1 MIQSALA
8 GQDRAALDERGILRI
23 GLAISVAFLL
33 GALVVALLNVPV
45 IPWSSLHLALA
56 GASMVA
62 IGTFMPHFGV
72 TLAGAVPSS
81 ARLRLAGIL
90 LLGAGAGLVVA
101 GVGLGPTWLAYLGA
115 GAIWGGL
122 AVTAWTTF
130 APARNPLAR
139 RHPLAQLAYAAA
151 LVEVAVGIGL
161 PVLLLMGWGPVA
173 GTWPGFKAAHVW
185 LNLFGFVS
193 LTIVATLVYL
203 YPTIAGARIQMRPS
217 LLLMVGGTVVGAP
230 LAAAGSALDVAP
242 LATVGAAAAIAGAAG
257 QMVYAMEILRR
268 RAGWTT
274 DLAWHRL
281 TIGHITAGMVWYLAA
296 LVAVLVGILRDGPAP
311 GGWTLGSVALPLVGG
326 WAVQVLVGT
335 ASHLLP
341 AMVTTRPA
349 VRGAQRVL
357 LGRMASLRL
366 LAWNAGVLLAWI
378 GLGVGAGGMSLVGF
392 GLLGLSV
399 AVAML
404 RLLHA
409 LLVGGMGH
417 S

>member
-1 MIQSALA
+1 MTEH
-8 GQDRAALDERGILRI
+8 AAAAHARPSLDERGVLRV
-23 GLAISVAFLL
+23 GLAISAAYLL
-33 GALVVALLNVPV
+33 AALVVALLSAPA
-45 IPWSSLHLALA
+45 IPWSTLHLALA

-72 TLAGAVPSS
+72 TLAGAAPS
-81 ARLRLAGIL
+81 AAGLRLAGIVL
-90 LLGAGAGLVVA
+90 LAVGAGLVVA
-101 GVGLGPTWLAYLGA
+101 GVALGPTALAYVGA

-139 RHPLAQLAYAAA
+139 RHPLAQLAYAVA

-203 YPTIAGARIQMRPS
+203 YPTIAGARIRMHPS
-217 LLLMVGGTVVGAP
+217 LLLMVGGTVTGAP
-230 LAAAGSALDVAP
+230 LAAAGSALDLMPVAA
-242 LATVGAAAAIAGAAG
+242 LGAAAAVAGAVG
-257 QMVYAMEILRR
+257 QLVYAVEILRR

-281 TIGHITAGMVWYLAA
+281 TIGHITAGMAWYLAA
-296 LVAVLVGILRDGPAP
+296 LVAVLVGMLRDGPAP
-311 GGWTLGSVALPLVGG
+311 DGWTLGAVALPLVGG

-349 VRGAQRVL
+349 VRSSQR
-357 LGRMASLRL
+357 
-366 LAWNAGVLLAWI
+366 VLLAWI

-404 RLLHA
+404 RLVRA
-409 LLVGGMGH
+409 LLFGEMGRG
-417 S
+417 

>member
-1 MIQSALA
+1 MIESAV
-8 GQDRAALDERGILRI
+8 GPSPRPSLDERAILRI
-23 GLAISVAFLL
+23 GLAISVAYVLA
-33 GALVVALLNVPV
+33 ALVVALLSAPA
-45 IPWSSLHLALA
+45 IPWSTLHLALA

-72 TLAGAVPSS
+72 TLAGAAPSP
-81 ARLRLAGIL
+81 AGLRLSGIVL
-90 LLGAGAGLVVA
+90 LTVGAGLVVG
-101 GVGLGPTWLAYLGA
+101 GVAMSLTWVAYLGA

-130 APARNPLAR
+130 APSRNPLAR
-139 RHPLAQLAYAAA
+139 RHPLAQIAYAVA
-151 LVEVAVGIGL
+151 LIEVAVGIGL
-161 PVLLLMGWGPVA
+161 PVLLLMGWTPVA

-193 LTIVATLVYL
+193 VTIVATLVYL
-203 YPTIAGARIQMRPS
+203 YPTIAGARIRMHPS

-230 LAAAGSALDVAP
+230 LAALGSALDVMP
-242 LATVGAAAAIAGAAG
+242 LAAGGAAAAVAGGVG
-257 QMVYAMEILRR
+257 QLVVAVEILRR

-281 TIGHITAGMVWYLAA
+281 TIGHITAGMAWYLAA

-311 GGWTLGSVALPLVGG
+311 DGWTLGAVALPLVAG

-357 LGRMASLRL
+357 LGRAASVRL
-366 LAWNAGVLLAWI
+366 MAWNAGVLLAWV
-378 GLGVGAGGMSLVGF
+378 GLGLGASGLSLVGL

-404 RLLHA
+404 RLGRA
-409 LLVGGMGH
+409 LFLGD
-417 S
+417 